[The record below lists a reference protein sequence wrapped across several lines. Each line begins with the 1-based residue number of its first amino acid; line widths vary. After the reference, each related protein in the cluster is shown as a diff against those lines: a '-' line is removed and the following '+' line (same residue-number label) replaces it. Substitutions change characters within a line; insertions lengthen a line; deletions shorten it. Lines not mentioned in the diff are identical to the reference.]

1 MTDSLKKILPL
12 IFVLFSFIG
21 FVQAQTP
28 DETRKWIGFGQN
40 FGFYDED
47 GMPGNQE
54 VKGTT
59 YEYMAGHYTFDD
71 STTKG
76 QAYLYNDFSSKF
88 EDTSGNNHDMYTRT
102 FHTYYSYGLGKTY
115 EVSNKFQVGATVDVL
130 GGLGIVV
137 FKKDYT
143 PANGN
148 EIKFDERFGFD
159 ILTGFQWAIYFDINN
174 YWVIGTKASYFQNR
188 LNLEFGDSV
197 GQLDHNYSTMLFI
210 GIKKGFTDCV
220 PTAYVQ
226 C

>member
-1 MTDSLKKILPL
+1 MINSLKKILPVLLGLL
-12 IFVLFSFIG
+12 ICEGLI
-21 FVQAQTP
+21 QAQTP
-28 DETRKWIGFGQN
+28 SETRNWVGFGQN

-47 GMPGNQE
+47 GMPSNEE
-54 VKGTT
+54 VQGTT
-59 YEYMAGHYTFDD
+59 YEYMAGHFTFDN
-71 STTKG
+71 SITMG
-76 QAYLYNDFSSKF
+76 RAYLYNDFSSKF
-88 EDTSGNNHDMYTRT
+88 EDVSGNSHDMYTRT

-115 EVSNKFQVGATVDVL
+115 EVSNGFHIGGTVDVL

-137 FKKDYT
+137 FKKDFT

-159 ILTGFQWAIYFDINN
+159 ILTGLQWAIYFDINN

-188 LNLEFGDSV
+188 LKLEFGDTV